1 MKYRL
6 HAIPPKEVAVG
17 PTDTSTM
24 CIYIY
29 IYIHIYIYICISVCV
44 CQRYTYYI
52 YIYIYIYI
60 YMCGLPPSLRPPHS
74 EGICDLDHL
83 SIKIAGAD
91 GISWMLRLKTI
102 VFLGIDPYPNII
114 QPIGSSLSTSTPTA
128 KGPGHFGLHHLDLLG
143 ELQGFRMFTA
153 GVADPIH
160 LLIMIYRSYR
170 SCRSCRF

>member
-1 MKYRL
+1 MRSLQRKL
-6 HAIPPKEVAVG
+6 QLDQQIHLQCV
-17 PTDTSTM
+17 
-24 CIYIY
+24 YIY
-29 IYIHIYIYICISVCV
+29 ISVCV
-44 CQRYTYYI
+44 SKIHILYM
-52 YIYIYIYI
+52 YI

-114 QPIGSSLSTSTPTA
+114 QPIGSSLSTATA

-170 SCRSCRF
+170 SCRSCRS

>member
-1 MKYRL
+1 
-6 HAIPPKEVAVG
+6 
-17 PTDTSTM
+17 M
-24 CIYIY
+24 C
-29 IYIHIYIYICISVCV
+29 VCV
-44 CQRYTYYI
+44 CQRHTY
-52 YIYIYIYI
+52 YIYIYI

-83 SIKIAGAD
+83 SIKIAGAH

-114 QPIGSSLSTSTPTA
+114 QPIGSSLSTPTA

-153 GVADPIH
+153 GAADPIH
-160 LLIMIYRSYR
+160 LLIYKSYRSYR
-170 SCRSCRF
+170 SCRSCRSYRSYISYRFCC